1 MRALSIL
8 GASLVAVLIATQS
21 GVAFPAASTSPP
33 EGPVPTVVHPLA
45 GPSWSVTSVCG
56 GTTHAGRVE
65 PGPTCSPNPP
75 DVIPAS
81 INQGSIYA
89 TSAQTGQVLFWDS
102 GWENHPGAAYQQ
114 TWEFDNGTW
123 TNDTTATGSSHPNPE
138 PNAEVGCMTWDPLG
152 DYFLALSG
160 MTALGATG
168 GVTWAFSNH
177 QWTNLS
183 TDIPDFGGT
192 CAMAWDY
199 ADNEAVAYFINAAFD
214 AAYTYVWTGEGWND
228 ITNSSGTPAL
238 GCVAGNGMAW
248 DAYDREV
255 VSFGGQRA
263 CSTSR
268 NVNWTWAFSGGVW
281 TNLTSELVP
290 EPPAGQFNE
299 IAGVSGGVFLMTEGS
314 TFNVAPEFWFF
325 GAGNWTQ
332 ETVAPDPTHG
342 SACQRNGGVM
352 GAVNGTTAF
361 LFGGQP
367 IATSGSS
374 PCHWN
379 GGGYFN
385 DSWKFTGTPALGSS
399 GAGNT
404 TSPPGNGTASHPS
417 SGPGGGLSCD
427 SVILTWSNG
436 PAPSGTTLVNVTL
449 FLYRGTSNDSTPVQ
463 IVSTNG
469 PVSSLQVNGLTCG
482 SGYIWQVRD
491 WYSSGLPGPLSGAFG
506 FSTEGTV
513 TSPPATCLSCGTT
526 LPWWPW
532 LVLALV
538 IVAAVGLVYAWTR
551 GSPRRGDSRRI
562 G

>member
-21 GVAFPAASTSPP
+21 GVAFPAASGSPL

-199 ADNEAVAYFINAAFD
+199 ADNEAVAYFINSAFT

-263 CSTSR
+263 CSTSQER
-268 NVNWTWAFSGGVW
+268 ELDVGVLGRSLDEPHVGARAGTAGRPVQRDRRGLGGRLPDDGGLHLQRRSGV
-281 TNLTSELVP
+281 LVLRRRELD
-290 EPPAGQFNE
+290 AGDRR
-299 IAGVSGGVFLMTEGS
+299 SR
-314 TFNVAPEFWFF
+314 
-325 GAGNWTQ
+325 
-332 ETVAPDPTHG
+332 PD
-342 SACQRNGGVM
+342 SRQC
-352 GAVNGTTAF
+352 
-361 LFGGQP
+361 L
-367 IATSGSS
+367 
-374 PCHWN
+374 
-379 GGGYFN
+379 
-385 DSWKFTGTPALGSS
+385 PALGRRHGRGERDHRIPVRRATDRDLGLLALPLERRRLLQRQLEVHGDA
-399 GAGNT
+399 GAGQ
-404 TSPPGNGTASHPS
+404 
-417 SGPGGGLSCD
+417 L
-427 SVILTWSNG
+427 
-436 PAPSGTTLVNVTL
+436 
-449 FLYRGTSNDSTPVQ
+449 
-463 IVSTNG
+463 
-469 PVSSLQVNGLTCG
+469 G
-482 SGYIWQVRD
+482 SGQHDVTAGQRHRKPSEQRARRWSLLRQRHSHLEQRAGAVRD
-491 WYSSGLPGPLSGAFG
+491 DPRQRHAVPLPRDLQRLDPGPD
-506 FSTEGTV
+506 
-513 TSPPATCLSCGTT
+513 
-526 LPWWPW
+526 
-532 LVLALV
+532 
-538 IVAAVGLVYAWTR
+538 R
-551 GSPRRGDSRRI
+551 
-562 G
+562 